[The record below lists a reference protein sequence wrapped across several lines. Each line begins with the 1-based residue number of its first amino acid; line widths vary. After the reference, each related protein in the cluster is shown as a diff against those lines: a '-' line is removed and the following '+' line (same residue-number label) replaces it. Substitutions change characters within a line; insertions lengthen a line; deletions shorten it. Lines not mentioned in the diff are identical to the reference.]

1 MILGKNLQI
10 VRAQIEQAAHLVERD
25 SKQVTLVVVSKRR
38 SIKEIQEL
46 YDLGVRDFGENRVF
60 EALEKMESLPKD
72 IRWHFM
78 GKLQRKKVSHV
89 LGRFALIHSVDTLEL
104 AQKIDQVGSQKNIYT
119 RVLLEANT
127 SGELSKG
134 GYSPTDWEGCFAEI
148 LAMKNLKVEGLMT
161 MAPYTEDEGV
171 IRYCFSELRNLLK
184 RLQQQGGDLN
194 TLSMGMTNDFA
205 LAIQEGATLIRV
217 GRALFTNDVR

>member
-10 VRAQIEQAAHLVERD
+10 VRAQMEQAAHLVERD
-25 SKQVTLVVVSKRR
+25 LKEVTLVAISKKR

-60 EALEKMESLPKD
+60 EALEKIESLPKD
-72 IRWHFM
+72 IRWHFV

-89 LGRFALIHSVDTLEL
+89 LGKFALIHSVDTLEL
-104 AQKIDQVGSQKNIYT
+104 AQKIDQAGSQKDICT

-134 GYSPTDWEGCFAEI
+134 GNSPTDWERCFTKI

-171 IRYCFSELRNLLK
+171 IRYCFSELRNLLE
-184 RLQQQGGDLN
+184 RLKQQGGDLN

-217 GRALFTNDVR
+217 GRALFTNDIR